1 MKFEHKTYS
10 ASGIKMHYITAGK
23 GKPLLFLHG
32 VLADAMIYSN
42 MLKPFAKKYK
52 IIAVDLPCFGKS
64 GTPKE
69 VWDFRDYAAFLNRFI
84 ASLGIKK
91 LVVMGHSFGGGI
103 AFCMAAKNRNIE
115 KLVLID
121 SAGVPVKYS
130 KLKFAFL
137 FSVKQATMALI
148 KTGRADLLAKI
159 GFRLGKSTLRHLPK
173 LNIVLSTVRKSV
185 QDNYKNELRSIKA
198 KTLILL
204 GKTDEM
210 FREDS
215 VKFLKKN
222 IKNSTIILVKGGH
235 SWCIFQ
241 PKKFEEIVS
250 KWLNAQLI

>member
-103 AFCMAAKNRNIE
+103 AFCMAAKTGI
-115 KLVLID
+115 
-121 SAGVPVKYS
+121 
-130 KLKFAFL
+130 LK
-137 FSVKQATMALI
+137 S
-148 KTGRADLLAKI
+148 
-159 GFRLGKSTLRHLPK
+159 
-173 LNIVLSTVRKSV
+173 LS
-185 QDNYKNELRSIKA
+185 
-198 KTLILL
+198 
-204 GKTDEM
+204 
-210 FREDS
+210 
-215 VKFLKKN
+215 
-222 IKNSTIILVKGGH
+222 
-235 SWCIFQ
+235 
-241 PKKFEEIVS
+241 
-250 KWLNAQLI
+250 